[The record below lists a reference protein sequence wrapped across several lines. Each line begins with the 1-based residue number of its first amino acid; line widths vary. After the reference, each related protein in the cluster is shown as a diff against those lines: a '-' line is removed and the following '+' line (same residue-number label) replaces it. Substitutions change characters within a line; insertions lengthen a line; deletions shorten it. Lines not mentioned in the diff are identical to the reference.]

1 MYNGGSDGWKGSV
14 VAGLD
19 SQLITSA
26 NGIYTVDLSLS
37 NTYTITIRDTN
48 DSKTEITGFV
58 VSPDKVT
65 TVLTPAVNYHAINFC
80 SSTLLPDL
88 NCPDDAIR
96 SATTLVQ
103 LPIS

>member
-58 VSPDKVT
+58 VSPDIVT
-65 TVLTPAVNYHAINFC
+65 TTITTAPSYYAATFCTGNPA
-80 SSTLLPDL
+80 DL
-88 NCPDDAIR
+88 NCPDGATR